1 MKFDHLLPYWPAF
14 LIGGLLL
21 MAGGA
26 LLSWY
31 RKRPTPEEL
40 ERRRRNSIAGI
51 GKMGDG
57 NITEVQDGMI
67 SYSYLVRGI
76 EYFTTQDVS
85 SLALQLPADGWSMI
99 GPVSVKYDP
108 RNPANSIILSEKW
121 SGLRKNSNQKTK
133 T

>member
-14 LIGGLLL
+14 LIGGFLL

-108 RNPANSIILSEKW
+108 RNPANSIVISEQW
-121 SGLRKNSNQKTK
+121 NGLRK
-133 T
+133 

>member
-108 RNPANSIILSEKW
+108 RNPANSIVISEQW
-121 SGLRKNSNQKTK
+121 NGLRK
-133 T
+133 

>member
-21 MAGGA
+21 IAGGA

-31 RKRPTPEEL
+31 RKRPSPEEL
-40 ERRRRNSIAGI
+40 ERRRRNSIADI

-57 NITEVQDGMI
+57 NITEVQEGMI

-76 EYFTTQDVS
+76 EYFTNQDVS
-85 SLALQLPADGWSMI
+85 ALATHLPADNWSMI

-108 RNPANSIILSEKW
+108 RNPANSIVISEHW
-121 SGLRKNSNQKTK
+121 NGLRK
-133 T
+133 